1 MKEMMMFK
9 RSVIA
14 MACIFALSACGGGGG
29 GSPDVKSADT
39 LSKPAAPVV
48 AEDVEEEVLP
58 KEKKDEEAVGGAP
71 QADTQDTTAGKGG
84 QDMAAVS
91 EENTGNGGAAT
102 TDKPKNEDE
111 GAQNDMPQNAA
122 DTDSFTP
129 NHTPASN
136 MPAGNME
143 NQAPDNGESA
153 QPANQPDMANAAD
166 GMQGDDPSAGG
177 QNAGNTAAAESANQ
191 TGNNQPA
198 GSSDSAPASNP
209 APANG
214 GSNFGRVDLANG
226 IKLDSG
232 SENVTLTHC
241 KDKVCGSDFL
251 DEEAPSKS
259 EFESLSDE
267 KKIEK
272 YKKDGEKFTNLV
284 ATEVQANG
292 VNKYVIIYKDKSAS
306 SSSARFRRSARL
318 RRSLPAEMPL
328 IPVNQADTLI
338 VDGEAV
344 SLTGHSGNIF
354 APEGNYR
361 YLTYGAEKLSGGSY
375 ALRVQG
381 EPAKG
386 EMLAGTAVYN
396 GEVLHFHTEN
406 GRPYPTR
413 GRFAAKVDFGSKSVD
428 GIIDSGDDL
437 HMGTQKFKA
446 AIDGNGFKG
455 TWTENGSGDVSGRF
469 YGPGGEE
476 VAGKYSYRPT
486 DAEKG
491 GFGVFAGK
499 KEQD

>member
-1 MKEMMMFK
+1 MFK

-39 LSKPAAPVV
+39 LSKPAVPVV
-48 AEDVEEEVLP
+48 SEKETEAKED
-58 KEKKDEEAVGGAP
+58 AP
-71 QADTQDTTAGKGG
+71 QAGSQGQGAPSAQGS

-102 TDKPKNEDE
+102 ADNPKNEDE
-111 GAQNDMPQNAA
+111 GAQDDMPQKAA
-122 DTDSFTP
+122 DTDSLTP
-129 NHTPASN
+129 NHTPAPN

-143 NQAPDNGESA
+143 NQ
-153 QPANQPDMANAAD
+153 PDMANTAD

-177 QNAGNTAAAESANQ
+177 ENAGNTAAQGANQ
-191 TGNNQPA
+191 AGNNQAA
-198 GSSDSAPASNP
+198 GSSDSTPASNP
-209 APANG
+209 ATTNSG
-214 GSNFGRVDLANG
+214 GDFGRTNVANG
-226 IKLDSG
+226 IKLDGPSQ
-232 SENVTLTHC
+232 NITLTHC

-251 DEEAPSKS
+251 DEEAPPKS
-259 EFESLSDE
+259 EFESLDDSGR
-267 KKIEK
+267 INK
-272 YKKDGEKFTNLV
+272 YKKDGQDKFTNLV
-284 ATEVQANG
+284 ATEVKANG
-292 VNKYVIIYKDKSAS
+292 TNKYVIIYKDKST
-306 SSSARFRRSARL
+306 SSARVRRSARS

-361 YLTYGAEKLSGGSY
+361 YLTYGAEKLPGGSY

-428 GIIDSGDDL
+428 GIIDSGDGL

-446 AIDGNGFKG
+446 VIDGNGFKG
-455 TWTENGSGDVSGRF
+455 TWTENGGGDVSGRF
-469 YGPGGEE
+469 YGPAGEE

>member
-1 MKEMMMFK
+1 MFK

-29 GSPDVKSADT
+29 GSPDLKSADT

-48 AEDVEEEVLP
+48 SEKETEAKED
-58 KEKKDEEAVGGAP
+58 AP
-71 QADTQDTTAGKGG
+71 QAGSQGQGAPSAQGS

-102 TDKPKNEDE
+102 ADNPKNEDE
-111 GAQNDMPQNAA
+111 GAQDDMPQKAA
-122 DTDSFTP
+122 DTDSLTP
-129 NHTPASN
+129 NHTPAPN

-143 NQAPDNGESA
+143 NQATDAGESA

-177 QNAGNTAAAESANQ
+177 ESAGNTAAAESANQ
-191 TGNNQPA
+191 TGNNPPA
-198 GSSDSAPASNP
+198 GSSDSSPASNP
-209 APANG
+209 APTNGGGDFGRTNVANG
-214 GSNFGRVDLANG
+214 VLIDGPSQN
-226 IKLDSG
+226 I
-232 SENVTLTHC
+232 TLTHC
-241 KDKVCGSDFL
+241 KGDSCNGDNLL

-259 EFESLSDE
+259 EFEKLSE
-267 KKIEK
+267 SERMEK
-272 YKKDGEKFTNLV
+272 YKKDGKDKFVGLV
-284 ATEVQANG
+284 ATTVKMEG
-292 VNKYVIIYKDKSAS
+292 TNKYIIFYTDKPPT
-306 SSSARFRRSARL
+306 RSARS

-361 YLTYGAEKLSGGSY
+361 YLTYGAEKLPGGSY

-386 EMLAGTAVYN
+386 EMLAGAAVYN
-396 GEVLHFHTEN
+396 GEVLHFHMEN
-406 GRPYPTR
+406 GRPYPSR

-428 GIIDSGDDL
+428 GIIDSGDGL

>member
-1 MKEMMMFK
+1 MFK

-48 AEDVEEEVLP
+48 SEKETEAKED
-58 KEKKDEEAVGGAP
+58 AP
-71 QADTQDTTAGKGG
+71 QAGSQG
-84 QDMAAVS
+84 QGAPSAQGSQNMAAVS

-102 TDKPKNEDE
+102 TDNPKNEDE

-122 DTDSFTP
+122 DTDSLTP
-129 NHTPASN
+129 NHTPAPN
-136 MPAGNME
+136 MPTGDMG
-143 NQAPDNGESA
+143 NQAPDSGESA

-166 GMQGDDPSAGG
+166 GIQGDDPSVGE
-177 QNAGNTAAAESANQ
+177 NAGNTADQAENQ
-191 TGNNQPA
+191 AENNQAA
-198 GSSDSAPASNP
+198 GSQNPASSTNP
-209 APANG
+209 NATNG
-214 GSNFGRVDLANG
+214 GGDFGRT
-226 IKLDSG
+226 
-232 SENVTLTHC
+232 NVGNSVVIDGPSQNITLTHC
-241 KDKVCGSDFL
+241 KGDSCNGDNLL

-259 EFESLSDE
+259 EFEKLSE
-267 KKIEK
+267 SERMEK
-272 YKKDGEKFTNLV
+272 YKKDGKDKFVGLV
-284 ATEVQANG
+284 ATTVKMEG
-292 VNKYVIIYKDKSAS
+292 TNKYIIFYTDKPPT
-306 SSSARFRRSARL
+306 RSARS

-361 YLTYGAEKLSGGSY
+361 YLTYGAEKLPGGSY

-386 EMLAGTAVYN
+386 EMLAGAAVYN
-396 GEVLHFHTEN
+396 GEVLHFHMEN
-406 GRPYPTR
+406 GRPYPSR

-446 AIDGNGFKG
+446 VIDGNGFKG

-469 YGPGGEE
+469 YGPAGEE
-476 VAGKYSYRPT
+476 VAGKYSYHPT

>member
-1 MKEMMMFK
+1 MFK

-102 TDKPKNEDE
+102 ADNPKNEDE
-111 GAQNDMPQNAA
+111 AQNDMPQNTAG
-122 DTDSFTP
+122 TDSLTP

-143 NQAPDNGESA
+143 NQAPDAGESE
-153 QPANQPDMANAAD
+153 QPANQPDMANTAD

-177 QNAGNTAAAESANQ
+177 ENAGNTAAQGANQ
-191 TGNNQPA
+191 AGNNQAA
-198 GSSDSAPASNP
+198 GSSDPIPASNP
-209 APANG
+209 ATTNSG
-214 GSNFGRVDLANG
+214 GDFGRTNVANG
-226 IKLDSG
+226 IKLDGPSQ
-232 SENVTLTHC
+232 NITLTHC
-241 KDKVCGSDFL
+241 KDTVCGSNFL
-251 DEEAPSKS
+251 AEEAPSKS
-259 EFESLSDE
+259 EFESLDDSGR
-267 KKIEK
+267 INK
-272 YKKDGEKFTNLV
+272 YKKDGQDKFTNLV
-284 ATEVQANG
+284 ATEVKANG
-292 VNKYVIIYKDKSAS
+292 TNKYVIIYKDKST
-306 SSSARFRRSARL
+306 SSARVRRSARS

-344 SLTGHSGNIF
+344 ILTGHSGNIF
-354 APEGNYR
+354 EPEGNYR

-375 ALRVQG
+375 ALRVKG

-406 GRPYPTR
+406 GRSYPTK

-437 HMGTQKFKA
+437 HMGKQKFKA

-455 TWTENGSGDVSGRF
+455 NWTENGGGDVSGRF
-469 YGPGGEE
+469 YGPAGEE

>member
-1 MKEMMMFK
+1 MFK

-14 MACIFALSACGGGGG
+14 MACIVALSACGGGGG

-39 LSKPAAPVV
+39 PSKPAAPVV
-48 AEDVEEEVLP
+48 AEKETEV
-58 KEKKDEEAVGGAP
+58 KEDAP
-71 QADTQDTTAGKGG
+71 QAGSQGQDVPSKQGS

-91 EENTGNGGAAT
+91 AENTGNGGSAT

-111 GAQNDMPQNAA
+111 GPQNDMPQNAA
-122 DTDSFTP
+122 DTDSLTP
-129 NHTPASN
+129 NHTPAPN
-136 MPAGNME
+136 MPTGDMG
-143 NQAPDNGESA
+143 NQAPDSGESA

-166 GMQGDDPSAGG
+166 GIQGDDPSVGE
-177 QNAGNTAAAESANQ
+177 NAGNTADQAENQ
-191 TGNNQPA
+191 AENNQAA
-198 GSSDSAPASNP
+198 GSQNPASSTNP
-209 APANG
+209 NATNG
-214 GSNFGRVDLANG
+214 GGDFGRT
-226 IKLDSG
+226 
-232 SENVTLTHC
+232 NVGNSVVIDGPSQNITLTHC
-241 KDKVCGSDFL
+241 KGDSCTGDNLLS
-251 DEEAPSKS
+251 EEAPSRS
-259 EFESLSDE
+259 EFESLNDSGRID
-267 KKIEK
+267 K
-272 YKKDGEKFTNLV
+272 YKKDGQDKFTNLV
-284 ATEVQANG
+284 ATKVEKKG
-292 VNKYVIIYKDKSAS
+292 LNKYIIFYTDKPPT
-306 SSSARFRRSARL
+306 RSARS
-318 RRSLPAEMPL
+318 RRSLPTEMPL

-338 VDGEAV
+338 IDGEAV
-344 SLTGHSGNIF
+344 SLTGHFGNIF

-361 YLTYGAEKLSGGSY
+361 YLTYGAEKLPGGSY

-406 GRPYPTR
+406 GRPSPFR

-437 HMGTQKFKA
+437 HMGKQKFKA

-455 TWTENGSGDVSGRF
+455 NWTENGGGDVSGRF
-469 YGPGGEE
+469 YGPAGEE

>member
-1 MKEMMMFK
+1 MFE

-48 AEDVEEEVLP
+48 SEKETEAKED
-58 KEKKDEEAVGGAP
+58 AP
-71 QADTQDTTAGKGG
+71 QAGSQGQGAPSAQGS

-102 TDKPKNEDE
+102 ADNPKNEDE
-111 GAQNDMPQNAA
+111 GAQDDMPQNAA
-122 DTDSFTP
+122 DTDSLTP

-136 MPAGNME
+136 MPAVNME
-143 NQAPDNGESA
+143 NQAPDTGESV

-177 QNAGNTAAAESANQ
+177 QNAGNTAAQGANQ
-191 TGNNQPA
+191 AGNNQAA
-198 GSSDSAPASNP
+198 GSSDPIPASNP
-209 APANG
+209 ATTNSG
-214 GSNFGRVDLANG
+214 GDFGRVDLANG
-226 IKLDSG
+226 IKLDGG

-241 KDKVCGSDFL
+241 KDKVCGSNFL

-259 EFESLSDE
+259 EFEKLSDAE
-267 KKIEK
+267 KINK
-272 YKKDGEKFTNLV
+272 YKKNGGKFTGLV
-284 ATEVQANG
+284 ATRVENNG
-292 VNKYVIIYKDKSAS
+292 LNQYTIIYQAQPT
-306 SSSARFRRSARL
+306 RSARS

-338 VDGEAV
+338 VDGEVV

-406 GRPYPTR
+406 GRSYPTR

-455 TWTENGSGDVSGRF
+455 TWTENGGGDVSGRF
-469 YGPGGEE
+469 YGPAGEE

>member
-1 MKEMMMFK
+1 MPSEARLAFRRHILQFYGHMAETIPAALNMKGMMMFK

-14 MACIFALSACGGGGG
+14 MACIVALSACGGGGG

-39 LSKPAAPVV
+39 PSKPAAPVV
-48 AEDVEEEVLP
+48 AEKETEV
-58 KEKKDEEAVGGAP
+58 KEDAP
-71 QADTQDTTAGKGG
+71 QAGSQGQDVPSKQGS

-91 EENTGNGGAAT
+91 AENTGNGGSAT

-111 GAQNDMPQNAA
+111 GPQNDMPQN
-122 DTDSFTP
+122 S
-129 NHTPASN
+129 
-136 MPAGNME
+136 
-143 NQAPDNGESA
+143 
-153 QPANQPDMANAAD
+153 
-166 GMQGDDPSAGG
+166 
-177 QNAGNTAAAESANQ
+177 AESANQ

-198 GSSDSAPASNP
+198 DSSDSAPASNP

-226 IKLDSG
+226 VLIDGPSQ
-232 SENVTLTHC
+232 NITLTHC
-241 KDKVCGSDFL
+241 KGDSCNGDNLL

-259 EFESLSDE
+259 EFENLNESE
-267 KKIEK
+267 RIEK
-272 YKKDGEKFTNLV
+272 YKKDGKSDKFTNLV
-284 ATEVQANG
+284 ATAVQANG
-292 VNKYVIIYKDKSAS
+292 TNKYVIIYKDKSAS
-306 SSSARFRRSARL
+306 SSSARFRRSARS

-361 YLTYGAEKLSGGSY
+361 YLTYGAEKLPGGSY

-455 TWTENGSGDVSGRF
+455 TWTENGGGDVSGRF
-469 YGPGGEE
+469 YGPAGEE

>member
-1 MKEMMMFK
+1 MFE

-48 AEDVEEEVLP
+48 AEKETEV
-58 KEKKDEEAVGGAP
+58 KEDAP
-71 QADTQDTTAGKGG
+71 QAGSQGQGAPSTQGS

-91 EENTGNGGAAT
+91 AENTGNGGAAT

-111 GAQNDMPQNAA
+111 GPQNDMLQN
-122 DTDSFTP
+122 S
-129 NHTPASN
+129 
-136 MPAGNME
+136 
-143 NQAPDNGESA
+143 
-153 QPANQPDMANAAD
+153 
-166 GMQGDDPSAGG
+166 
-177 QNAGNTAAAESANQ
+177 AESANQ

-198 GSSDSAPASNP
+198 DSSDSAPASNP
-209 APANG
+209 ATTNSG
-214 GSNFGRVDLANG
+214 GDFGRTNVANG
-226 IKLDSG
+226 IKLDGPSQ
-232 SENVTLTHC
+232 NITLTHC
-241 KDKVCGSDFL
+241 KDTVCGSNFL
-251 DEEAPSKS
+251 AEEAPSKS
-259 EFESLSDE
+259 EFESLDDSGR
-267 KKIEK
+267 INK
-272 YKKDGEKFTNLV
+272 YKKDGQDKFTNLV
-284 ATEVQANG
+284 ATEVKANG
-292 VNKYVIIYKDKSAS
+292 TNKYVIIYKDKST
-306 SSSARFRRSARL
+306 SSARVRRSARS

>member
-1 MKEMMMFK
+1 MFK

-48 AEDVEEEVLP
+48 SEKETEAKED
-58 KEKKDEEAVGGAP
+58 AP
-71 QADTQDTTAGKGG
+71 QAGSQGQGAPSAQGS

-102 TDKPKNEDE
+102 ADNPKNEDE
-111 GAQNDMPQNAA
+111 GAQDDMPQKAA
-122 DTDSFTP
+122 GTDSSTP
-129 NHTPASN
+129 NHTPAPN

-143 NQAPDNGESA
+143 NQ
-153 QPANQPDMANAAD
+153 PDMANTAD
-166 GMQGDDPSAGG
+166 RMQGDDPSAGE
-177 QNAGNTAAAESANQ
+177 NAGNTAAQGANQ
-191 TGNNQPA
+191 AENNQAA
-198 GSSDSAPASNP
+198 GSSDSTPASNP
-209 APANG
+209 APTNGGGDFGRTNVANG
-214 GSNFGRVDLANG
+214 VLIDGPSQN
-226 IKLDSG
+226 I
-232 SENVTLTHC
+232 TLTHC
-241 KDKVCGSDFL
+241 KGDSCSGDNLL

-259 EFESLSDE
+259 EFEKLSDAD
-267 KKIEK
+267 KINN
-272 YKKDGEKFTNLV
+272 YKKDGKNNNKFVGLIADRVKKDGT
-284 ATEVQANG
+284 
-292 VNKYVIIYKDKSAS
+292 NKYIIFYTDKPPT
-306 SSSARFRRSARL
+306 RSARS
-318 RRSLPAEMPL
+318 RRSLPAEIPL

-386 EMLAGTAVYN
+386 EMLAGAAVYN

-406 GRPYPTR
+406 GRPSPFR

-446 AIDGNGFKG
+446 VIDGNGFKG
-455 TWTENGSGDVSGRF
+455 TWTENGGGDVSGRF
-469 YGPGGEE
+469 YGPAGEE

>member
-1 MKEMMMFK
+1 MFK

-58 KEKKDEEAVGGAP
+58 KEKKDEEAVSGAP
-71 QADTQDTTAGKGG
+71 QADTQDTPTGKGS

-102 TDKPKNEDE
+102 ADNPKNEDE
-111 GAQNDMPQNAA
+111 GAQDDMPQKAA
-122 DTDSFTP
+122 GTDSSTP
-129 NHTPASN
+129 NHTPAPN

-143 NQAPDNGESA
+143 NQ
-153 QPANQPDMANAAD
+153 PDMANTAD
-166 GMQGDDPSAGG
+166 RMQGDDPSAGE
-177 QNAGNTAAAESANQ
+177 NAGNTAAQGANQ
-191 TGNNQPA
+191 AENNQAA
-198 GSSDSAPASNP
+198 GSSDSTPASNP
-209 APANG
+209 APTNGGGDFGRTNVANG
-214 GSNFGRVDLANG
+214 VLIDGPSQN
-226 IKLDSG
+226 I
-232 SENVTLTHC
+232 TLTHC
-241 KDKVCGSDFL
+241 KGDSCDGDNLL

-259 EFESLSDE
+259 EFDNLSESE
-267 KKIEK
+267 RMEK
-272 YKKDGEKFTNLV
+272 YKKDGKSDKFTGFV
-284 ATEVQANG
+284 ADKLQMKGTNQ
-292 VNKYVIIYKDKSAS
+292 YIIFYKPKTT
-306 SSSARFRRSARL
+306 SSARFRRSARS

-406 GRPYPTR
+406 GRPYPSR

-455 TWTENGSGDVSGRF
+455 TWTENGGGDVSGRF
-469 YGPGGEE
+469 YGPAGEE

>member
-1 MKEMMMFK
+1 MFK

-39 LSKPAAPVV
+39 PSKPAAPVV
-48 AEDVEEEVLP
+48 AEKETEV
-58 KEKKDEEAVGGAP
+58 KEDAP
-71 QADTQDTTAGKGG
+71 QAGSQGQGAPSTQGS

-91 EENTGNGGAAT
+91 AENTGNGGAAT
-102 TDKPKNEDE
+102 TDNPKNEDE

-122 DTDSFTP
+122 
-129 NHTPASN
+129 
-136 MPAGNME
+136 
-143 NQAPDNGESA
+143 
-153 QPANQPDMANAAD
+153 
-166 GMQGDDPSAGG
+166 
-177 QNAGNTAAAESANQ
+177 ESANQ

-198 GSSDSAPASNP
+198 GSQNP
-209 APANG
+209 APSTNPNATNG
-214 GSNFGRVDLANG
+214 GGNFGRVDLANG
-226 IKLDSG
+226 VLIDGPSQ
-232 SENVTLTHC
+232 NITLTHC
-241 KDKVCGSDFL
+241 KGDSCNGDNL
-251 DEEAPSKS
+251 LAEEAPSKS
-259 EFESLSDE
+259 EFEKLSDE
-267 KKIEK
+267 DKISN
-272 YKKDGEKFTNLV
+272 YKKDGKDKFVGLIADRVKKDGT
-284 ATEVQANG
+284 
-292 VNKYVIIYKDKSAS
+292 NKYIIFYTDKPPT
-306 SSSARFRRSARL
+306 RSARS
-318 RRSLPAEMPL
+318 RRSLPAEIPL

-386 EMLAGTAVYN
+386 EMLAGAAVYN

-406 GRPYPTR
+406 GRPYPSG

-455 TWTENGSGDVSGRF
+455 TWTENGGGDVSGRF
-469 YGPGGEE
+469 YGPAGEE
-476 VAGKYSYRPT
+476 VAGKYSYHPT

>member
-1 MKEMMMFK
+1 MFK

-39 LSKPAAPVV
+39 PSKPAAPVV
-48 AEDVEEEVLP
+48 AEDAGEEVLP

-71 QADTQDTTAGKGG
+71 QADTQDETAGENS
-84 QDMAAVS
+84 QDMAVVS
-91 EENTGNGGAAT
+91 AENTGNGGAAT

-122 DTDSFTP
+122 DTDSLIP
-129 NHTPASN
+129 NHTPAPN
-136 MPAGNME
+136 MPAGDME
-143 NQAPDNGESA
+143 NQAPDNGESV
-153 QPANQPDMANAAD
+153 QPANQPDAANAGD
-166 GMQGDDPSAGG
+166 GIQGDDPSAGG
-177 QNAGNTAAAESANQ
+177 ENAGDQAANQ
-191 TGNNQPA
+191 AENNQVG
-198 GSSDSAPASNP
+198 GSQNP
-209 APANG
+209 APSTNPSTTNG
-214 GSNFGRVDLANG
+214 GDFGRVDLANG
-226 IKLDSG
+226 IKLDGG

-251 DEEAPSKS
+251 DEEAPPKS

-267 KKIEK
+267 ERIKK
-272 YKKDGEKFTNLV
+272 YKKNGGKFTGLV
-284 ATEVQANG
+284 ATRVENNG
-292 VNKYVIIYKDKSAS
+292 LNQYTIIYQAQPT
-306 SSSARFRRSARL
+306 RSARSRRS
-318 RRSLPAEMPL
+318 RRSLPAEIPL

-361 YLTYGAEKLSGGSY
+361 YLTYGAEKLPGGSY

-406 GRPYPTR
+406 GRPSPFR

-455 TWTENGSGDVSGRF
+455 TWTENGSGDVSGKF
-469 YGPGGEE
+469 YGPAGEE

>member
-1 MKEMMMFK
+1 MFE

-48 AEDVEEEVLP
+48 AE
-58 KEKKDEEAVGGAP
+58 KETDAKEDAP
-71 QADTQDTTAGKGG
+71 QAGSQGQGAPSAQGG

-91 EENTGNGGAAT
+91 AENTGNGGAETA
-102 TDKPKNEDE
+102 DNPENKDE
-111 GAQNDMPQNAA
+111 GTQNDMPQN
-122 DTDSFTP
+122 
-129 NHTPASN
+129 
-136 MPAGNME
+136 
-143 NQAPDNGESA
+143 
-153 QPANQPDMANAAD
+153 
-166 GMQGDDPSAGG
+166 
-177 QNAGNTAAAESANQ
+177 AAESANQ
-191 TGNNQPA
+191 TGNNQSA

-214 GSNFGRVDLANG
+214 GGDFGRT
-226 IKLDSG
+226 
-232 SENVTLTHC
+232 NVGNSVVIDGPSQNITLTHC
-241 KDKVCGSDFL
+241 KGDSCDGDNLL

-259 EFESLSDE
+259 EFDNLSESE
-267 KKIEK
+267 RMEK
-272 YKKDGEKFTNLV
+272 YKKDGKSDKFTGFV
-284 ATEVQANG
+284 ADKLQMKGTNQ
-292 VNKYVIIYKDKSAS
+292 YIIFYKPKTT
-306 SSSARFRRSARL
+306 SSARFRRSARS

-406 GRPYPTR
+406 GRPYPSR

-455 TWTENGSGDVSGRF
+455 TWTENGGGDVSGRF
-469 YGPGGEE
+469 YGPAGEE

>member
-1 MKEMMMFK
+1 MFK

-14 MACIFALSACGGGGG
+14 MACIVALSACGGGGG

-39 LSKPAAPVV
+39 PSKPAAPVV
-48 AEDVEEEVLP
+48 AEKETEV
-58 KEKKDEEAVGGAP
+58 KEDAP
-71 QADTQDTTAGKGG
+71 QAGSQGQGAPSTQGS

-91 EENTGNGGAAT
+91 AENTGNGGAAT
-102 TDKPKNEDE
+102 TDNPKNEDE

-122 DTDSFTP
+122 
-129 NHTPASN
+129 
-136 MPAGNME
+136 
-143 NQAPDNGESA
+143 
-153 QPANQPDMANAAD
+153 
-166 GMQGDDPSAGG
+166 
-177 QNAGNTAAAESANQ
+177 ESANQ

-198 GSSDSAPASNP
+198 GSQNP
-209 APANG
+209 APSTNPNATNG
-214 GSNFGRVDLANG
+214 GGNFGRVDLANG
-226 IKLDSG
+226 VLIDGPSQ
-232 SENVTLTHC
+232 NITLTHC
-241 KDKVCGSDFL
+241 KGYSCNGDNLL

-259 EFESLSDE
+259 EFEKLSE
-267 KKIEK
+267 SERMEK
-272 YKKDGEKFTNLV
+272 YKKDGKDKFVGLV
-284 ATEVQANG
+284 ATTVKMEG
-292 VNKYVIIYKDKSAS
+292 TNKYIIFYTDKPPT
-306 SSSARFRRSARL
+306 RSARS
-318 RRSLPAEMPL
+318 RRSLPIEMPL

-375 ALRVQG
+375 ALSVQG

-406 GRPYPTR
+406 GRSYPTK

-446 AIDGNGFKG
+446 VIDGNGFKG
-455 TWTENGSGDVSGRF
+455 TWTENGGGDVSGRF
-469 YGPGGEE
+469 YGPAGEE
-476 VAGKYSYRPT
+476 VAGKYSHRPT

>member
-1 MKEMMMFK
+1 MFE

-48 AEDVEEEVLP
+48 AEKETEV
-58 KEKKDEEAVGGAP
+58 KEDAP
-71 QADTQDTTAGKGG
+71 QAGSQGQGAPSTQGS

-91 EENTGNGGAAT
+91 AENTGNGGAAT

-111 GAQNDMPQNAA
+111 GPQNDMPQN
-122 DTDSFTP
+122 S
-129 NHTPASN
+129 
-136 MPAGNME
+136 
-143 NQAPDNGESA
+143 
-153 QPANQPDMANAAD
+153 
-166 GMQGDDPSAGG
+166 
-177 QNAGNTAAAESANQ
+177 AESANQ

-198 GSSDSAPASNP
+198 DSSDSAPASNP

-226 IKLDSG
+226 VLIDGPSQ
-232 SENVTLTHC
+232 NITLTHC
-241 KDKVCGSDFL
+241 KGDSCNGDNLL

-259 EFESLSDE
+259 EFENLNESE
-267 KKIEK
+267 RIEK
-272 YKKDGEKFTNLV
+272 YKKDGKSDKFTNLV
-284 ATEVQANG
+284 ATAVQANG
-292 VNKYVIIYKDKSAS
+292 TNKYVIIYKDKSAS
-306 SSSARFRRSARL
+306 SSSARFRRSARS

-361 YLTYGAEKLSGGSY
+361 YLTYGAEKLPGGSY

-455 TWTENGSGDVSGRF
+455 TWTENGGGDVSGRF
-469 YGPGGEE
+469 YGPAGEE

-499 KEQD
+499 

>member
-1 MKEMMMFK
+1 MFE

-48 AEDVEEEVLP
+48 AEKETEV
-58 KEKKDEEAVGGAP
+58 KEDAP
-71 QADTQDTTAGKGG
+71 QAGSQGQGAPSTQGS

-102 TDKPKNEDE
+102 ADNPKNEDE
-111 GAQNDMPQNAA
+111 GAQDDMPQKAA
-122 DTDSFTP
+122 GTDSSTP
-129 NHTPASN
+129 NHTPDPN

-143 NQAPDNGESA
+143 NQATDAGESE
-153 QPANQPDMANAAD
+153 QPANQPDMANTAD

-177 QNAGNTAAAESANQ
+177 QNAGNTAAQGANQ
-191 TGNNQPA
+191 AGNNQAA
-198 GSSDSAPASNP
+198 GSSDPIPASNP
-209 APANG
+209 AITNSG
-214 GSNFGRVDLANG
+214 GDFGRVDLANG
-226 IKLDSG
+226 IKLDGG

-241 KDKVCGSDFL
+241 KDKVCGSNFL

-259 EFESLSDE
+259 EFEKLSNEE
-267 KKIEK
+267 KINK
-272 YKKDGEKFTNLV
+272 YKKNGGKFTGLV
-284 ATEVQANG
+284 ATRVENNG
-292 VNKYVIIYKDKSAS
+292 LNQYTIIYQAQPT
-306 SSSARFRRSARL
+306 RSARSRRS

-361 YLTYGAEKLSGGSY
+361 YLTYGAEKLPGGSY

-455 TWTENGSGDVSGRF
+455 TWTENGGGDVSGKF
-469 YGPGGEE
+469 YGPAGEE

>member
-1 MKEMMMFK
+1 MAETIPAALNMKEMMMFE

-48 AEDVEEEVLP
+48 SEKETEAKED
-58 KEKKDEEAVGGAP
+58 AP
-71 QADTQDTTAGKGG
+71 QAGSQGQGAPSAQGS

-102 TDKPKNEDE
+102 ADNPKNEDE
-111 GAQNDMPQNAA
+111 GAQDDMPQKAA
-122 DTDSFTP
+122 GTDSSTP
-129 NHTPASN
+129 NHTPAPN

-143 NQAPDNGESA
+143 NQ
-153 QPANQPDMANAAD
+153 PDMANTAD
-166 GMQGDDPSAGG
+166 RMQGDDPSAGE
-177 QNAGNTAAAESANQ
+177 NAGNTAAQGANQ
-191 TGNNQPA
+191 AENNQAA
-198 GSSDSAPASNP
+198 GSSDSTPASNP
-209 APANG
+209 APTNGGGDFGRTNVANG
-214 GSNFGRVDLANG
+214 VLIDGPSQN
-226 IKLDSG
+226 I
-232 SENVTLTHC
+232 TLTHC
-241 KDKVCGSDFL
+241 KGDSCSGDNLL

-259 EFESLSDE
+259 EFEKLSDAD
-267 KKIEK
+267 KINN
-272 YKKDGEKFTNLV
+272 YKKDGKNNNKFVGLV
-284 ATEVQANG
+284 ADRVKKDGT
-292 VNKYVIIYKDKSAS
+292 NKYIIFYTDNPPT
-306 SSSARFRRSARL
+306 RSARSRRS

-406 GRPYPTR
+406 GRPYPSG

-455 TWTENGSGDVSGRF
+455 TWTENGGGDVSGRF
-469 YGPGGEE
+469 YGPAGEE
-476 VAGKYSYRPT
+476 VAGKYSYHPT

>member
-1 MKEMMMFK
+1 MFE

-48 AEDVEEEVLP
+48 AEKETEV
-58 KEKKDEEAVGGAP
+58 KEDAP
-71 QADTQDTTAGKGG
+71 QAGSQGQGAPSTQGS

-91 EENTGNGGAAT
+91 AENTGNGGAAT

-111 GAQNDMPQNAA
+111 GPQNDMLQN
-122 DTDSFTP
+122 S
-129 NHTPASN
+129 
-136 MPAGNME
+136 
-143 NQAPDNGESA
+143 
-153 QPANQPDMANAAD
+153 
-166 GMQGDDPSAGG
+166 
-177 QNAGNTAAAESANQ
+177 AESANQ

-198 GSSDSAPASNP
+198 DSSDSAPASNP

-226 IKLDSG
+226 VLIDGPSQ
-232 SENVTLTHC
+232 NITLTHC
-241 KDKVCGSDFL
+241 KGDSCDGDNLL

-259 EFESLSDE
+259 EFDNLSESE
-267 KKIEK
+267 RMEK
-272 YKKDGEKFTNLV
+272 YKKDGKSDKFTGFV
-284 ATEVQANG
+284 ADKLQMKGTNQ
-292 VNKYVIIYKDKSAS
+292 YIIFYKPKTT
-306 SSSARFRRSARL
+306 SSARFRRSARL

-375 ALRVQG
+375 ALSVQG

-406 GRPYPTR
+406 GRPYPSR

-455 TWTENGSGDVSGRF
+455 TWTENGGGDVSGRF
-469 YGPGGEE
+469 YGPAGEE

>member
-1 MKEMMMFK
+1 MFK

-48 AEDVEEEVLP
+48 SEKETEAKED
-58 KEKKDEEAVGGAP
+58 AP
-71 QADTQDTTAGKGG
+71 QAGSQGQGAPSAQGS

-102 TDKPKNEDE
+102 ADNPKNEDE

-122 DTDSFTP
+122 DTDSLTP
-129 NHTPASN
+129 NHTPAPN

-143 NQAPDNGESA
+143 NQAPDTGESV
-153 QPANQPDMANAAD
+153 QPANQPDAANAGD

-177 QNAGNTAAAESANQ
+177 QNAGNTAAQGANQ
-191 TGNNQPA
+191 AGNNQAA
-198 GSSDSAPASNP
+198 GSSDPIPASNP
-209 APANG
+209 ATTNSG
-214 GSNFGRVDLANG
+214 GDFGRVDLANG
-226 IKLDSG
+226 IKLDGG

-241 KDKVCGSDFL
+241 KDKVCGSNFL

-259 EFESLSDE
+259 EFEKLSDAE
-267 KKIEK
+267 KINK
-272 YKKDGEKFTNLV
+272 YKKNGGKFTGLV
-284 ATEVQANG
+284 ATRVENNG
-292 VNKYVIIYKDKSAS
+292 LNQYTIIYQAQPT
-306 SSSARFRRSARL
+306 RSARS

-338 VDGEAV
+338 VDGEVV

-446 AIDGNGFKG
+446 VIDGNGFKG
-455 TWTENGSGDVSGRF
+455 NWTENGGGDVSGRF
-469 YGPGGEE
+469 YGPAGEE

>member
-1 MKEMMMFK
+1 MFK

-48 AEDVEEEVLP
+48 SEKETEAKED
-58 KEKKDEEAVGGAP
+58 AP
-71 QADTQDTTAGKGG
+71 QAGSQGQGAPSAQGS

-102 TDKPKNEDE
+102 ADNPKNEDE
-111 GAQNDMPQNAA
+111 GAQDDMPQKAA
-122 DTDSFTP
+122 GTDSLTP
-129 NHTPASN
+129 NHTPAPN

-143 NQAPDNGESA
+143 NQ
-153 QPANQPDMANAAD
+153 PDMANTAD
-166 GMQGDDPSAGG
+166 GMQGDDPSAG
-177 QNAGNTAAAESANQ
+177 QNAGNTAAQGANQ
-191 TGNNQPA
+191 AGNNQAA
-198 GSSDSAPASNP
+198 GSSDSTPASNP
-209 APANG
+209 ATTNSGGDFGRTNVANG
-214 GSNFGRVDLANG
+214 VLIDGPSQN
-226 IKLDSG
+226 I
-232 SENVTLTHC
+232 TLTHC
-241 KDKVCGSDFL
+241 KGDSCSGDNLL

-259 EFESLSDE
+259 EFEKLSDAD
-267 KKIEK
+267 KINN
-272 YKKDGEKFTNLV
+272 YKKDGKNNNKFVGLV
-284 ATEVQANG
+284 ADRVKKDGT
-292 VNKYVIIYKDKSAS
+292 NKYIIFYTDKPPT
-306 SSSARFRRSARL
+306 RSARSRRS

-361 YLTYGAEKLSGGSY
+361 YLTYGAEKLPGGSY

-386 EMLAGTAVYN
+386 EMLAGAAVYN

-406 GRPYPTR
+406 GRSYPTR

-455 TWTENGSGDVSGRF
+455 TWTENGGGDVSGKF
-469 YGPGGEE
+469 YGPAGEE

>member
-1 MKEMMMFK
+1 MFK

-39 LSKPAAPVV
+39 PSKPAAPVV
-48 AEDVEEEVLP
+48 AE
-58 KEKKDEEAVGGAP
+58 KETDAKEDAP
-71 QADTQDTTAGKGG
+71 QAGSQGQGAPSTQGS

-91 EENTGNGGAAT
+91 AENTGNGGAAT

-111 GAQNDMPQNAA
+111 GAQNDMPQN
-122 DTDSFTP
+122 
-129 NHTPASN
+129 
-136 MPAGNME
+136 
-143 NQAPDNGESA
+143 
-153 QPANQPDMANAAD
+153 
-166 GMQGDDPSAGG
+166 
-177 QNAGNTAAAESANQ
+177 AAESANQ

-214 GSNFGRVDLANG
+214 GGDFGRTNVANG
-226 IKLDSG
+226 VLIDGPSQ
-232 SENVTLTHC
+232 NITLTHC
-241 KDKVCGSDFL
+241 KGDSCDNGNLL

-259 EFESLSDE
+259 EFESLNDSGRID
-267 KKIEK
+267 K
-272 YKKDGEKFTNLV
+272 YKKDGQDKFTNLV
-284 ATEVQANG
+284 ATKVEKKG
-292 VNKYVIIYKDKSAS
+292 LNKYVIFYTDTPPTR
-306 SSSARFRRSARL
+306 SARSRRL

-375 ALRVQG
+375 ALSVQG

-406 GRPYPTR
+406 GRSYPTK

-446 AIDGNGFKG
+446 VIDGNGFKG
-455 TWTENGSGDVSGRF
+455 TWTENGGGDVSGRF
-469 YGPGGEE
+469 YGPTGEE

>member
-1 MKEMMMFK
+1 MFK

-39 LSKPAAPVV
+39 PSKPAAPVV
-48 AEDVEEEVLP
+48 AE
-58 KEKKDEEAVGGAP
+58 KETDAKEDAP
-71 QADTQDTTAGKGG
+71 QAGSQGQGAPSAQGG

-91 EENTGNGGAAT
+91 AENTGNGGAETA
-102 TDKPKNEDE
+102 DNPENKDE
-111 GAQNDMPQNAA
+111 GTQNDMPQN
-122 DTDSFTP
+122 
-129 NHTPASN
+129 
-136 MPAGNME
+136 
-143 NQAPDNGESA
+143 
-153 QPANQPDMANAAD
+153 
-166 GMQGDDPSAGG
+166 
-177 QNAGNTAAAESANQ
+177 AAESANQ
-191 TGNNQPA
+191 TGNNQSA

-214 GSNFGRVDLANG
+214 GGDFGRT
-226 IKLDSG
+226 
-232 SENVTLTHC
+232 NVGNSVVIDGPSQNITLTHC
-241 KDKVCGSDFL
+241 KGDSCDGDNLL

-259 EFESLSDE
+259 EFDNLSESE
-267 KKIEK
+267 RMEK
-272 YKKDGEKFTNLV
+272 YKKDGKSDKFTGFV
-284 ATEVQANG
+284 ADKLQMKGTNQ
-292 VNKYVIIYKDKSAS
+292 YIIFYKPKTT
-306 SSSARFRRSARL
+306 SSARFRRSARS
-318 RRSLPAEMPL
+318 RRLLPAEMPL

-406 GRPYPTR
+406 GRPYPSR

-455 TWTENGSGDVSGRF
+455 TWTENGGGDVSGRF
-469 YGPGGEE
+469 YGPAGEE

>member
-1 MKEMMMFK
+1 M
-9 RSVIA
+9 
-14 MACIFALSACGGGGG
+14 
-29 GSPDVKSADT
+29 
-39 LSKPAAPVV
+39 
-48 AEDVEEEVLP
+48 
-58 KEKKDEEAVGGAP
+58 
-71 QADTQDTTAGKGG
+71 
-84 QDMAAVS
+84 
-91 EENTGNGGAAT
+91 
-102 TDKPKNEDE
+102 
-111 GAQNDMPQNAA
+111 
-122 DTDSFTP
+122 
-129 NHTPASN
+129 
-136 MPAGNME
+136 
-143 NQAPDNGESA
+143 
-153 QPANQPDMANAAD
+153 
-166 GMQGDDPSAGG
+166 
-177 QNAGNTAAAESANQ
+177 
-191 TGNNQPA
+191 
-198 GSSDSAPASNP
+198 
-209 APANG
+209 
-214 GSNFGRVDLANG
+214 
-226 IKLDSG
+226 
-232 SENVTLTHC
+232 
-241 KDKVCGSDFL
+241 
-251 DEEAPSKS
+251 
-259 EFESLSDE
+259 
-267 KKIEK
+267 EK
-272 YKKDGEKFTNLV
+272 YKKDGKSDKFTGFV
-284 ATEVQANG
+284 ADKLQMKGTNQ
-292 VNKYVIIYKDKSAS
+292 YIIFYKPKTTSF
-306 SSSARFRRSARL
+306 ARFRRSARS

-361 YLTYGAEKLSGGSY
+361 YLTYGAEKLPGGSY

-455 TWTENGSGDVSGRF
+455 TWTENGGGDVSGRF
-469 YGPGGEE
+469 YGPAGEE

>member
-1 MKEMMMFK
+1 MAETIPAVLNMKEMMMFK

-14 MACIFALSACGGGGG
+14 MACIVALSACGGGGG

-39 LSKPAAPVV
+39 PSKPAAPVV
-48 AEDVEEEVLP
+48 AE
-58 KEKKDEEAVGGAP
+58 KETEAKEDAP
-71 QADTQDTTAGKGG
+71 QAGSQGQGAPSTQGG

-91 EENTGNGGAAT
+91 AENTGNGGAAT

-111 GAQNDMPQNAA
+111 GAQNDMPQNA
-122 DTDSFTP
+122 D
-129 NHTPASN
+129 
-136 MPAGNME
+136 
-143 NQAPDNGESA
+143 
-153 QPANQPDMANAAD
+153 
-166 GMQGDDPSAGG
+166 
-177 QNAGNTAAAESANQ
+177 ESANQ

-214 GSNFGRVDLANG
+214 GGDFGRTNVANG
-226 IKLDSG
+226 VLIDGPSQ
-232 SENVTLTHC
+232 NITLTHC
-241 KDKVCGSDFL
+241 KGDSCSGDNLL

-259 EFESLSDE
+259 EFEKLSDAD
-267 KKIEK
+267 KINN
-272 YKKDGEKFTNLV
+272 YKKDGKNNNKFVGLV
-284 ATEVQANG
+284 ADRVKKDGT
-292 VNKYVIIYKDKSAS
+292 NKYIIFYTDNPPT
-306 SSSARFRRSARL
+306 RSARSRRS

-361 YLTYGAEKLSGGSY
+361 YLTYGAEKLPGGSY

-386 EMLAGTAVYN
+386 EMLAGAAVYN

-455 TWTENGSGDVSGRF
+455 TWTENSGGDVSGKF
-469 YGPGGEE
+469 YGPAGEE

>member
-1 MKEMMMFK
+1 MFK

-39 LSKPAAPVV
+39 PSKPAAPVV
-48 AEDVEEEVLP
+48 SEDAGEEVLP
-58 KEKKDEEAVGGAP
+58 KEKKDEEAVGGAL
-71 QADTQDTTAGKGG
+71 QADTQDATAGEGS

-91 EENTGNGGAAT
+91 AENTGNGGAAT
-102 TDKPKNEDE
+102 TDTPKNEDE

-122 DTDSFTP
+122 DTDSLTP
-129 NHTPASN
+129 DHTTAPN

-143 NQAPDNGESA
+143 NQ
-153 QPANQPDMANAAD
+153 PDMANTAD
-166 GMQGDDPSAGG
+166 RMQGDDPSAGE
-177 QNAGNTAAAESANQ
+177 NAGNTAAQGANQ
-191 TGNNQPA
+191 AENNQAA
-198 GSSDSAPASNP
+198 GSSDSTPASNP
-209 APANG
+209 APTNGGGDFGRTNVANG
-214 GSNFGRVDLANG
+214 VLIDGPSQN
-226 IKLDSG
+226 I
-232 SENVTLTHC
+232 TLTHC
-241 KDKVCGSDFL
+241 KGDSCDNGNLL

-259 EFESLSDE
+259 EFEKLSDE
-267 KKIEK
+267 DKISN
-272 YKKDGEKFTNLV
+272 YKKDGKDKFVGLV
-284 ATEVQANG
+284 ADRVKKDGT
-292 VNKYVIIYKDKSAS
+292 NKYIIFYTDKPPT
-306 SSSARFRRSARL
+306 RSARS
-318 RRSLPAEMPL
+318 RRSLPAEIPL

-344 SLTGHSGNIF
+344 SLTGYSGNIF

-396 GEVLHFHTEN
+396 GEVLHFHMEN
-406 GRPYPTR
+406 GRPSPSR

-455 TWTENGSGDVSGRF
+455 NWTENGGGDVSGRF
-469 YGPGGEE
+469 YGPAGEE

>member
-1 MKEMMMFK
+1 MFE

-48 AEDVEEEVLP
+48 AEKETEV
-58 KEKKDEEAVGGAP
+58 KEDAP
-71 QADTQDTTAGKGG
+71 QAGSQGQGAPSTQGS

-91 EENTGNGGAAT
+91 AENTGNGGAAT

-111 GAQNDMPQNAA
+111 GPQNDMLQN
-122 DTDSFTP
+122 S
-129 NHTPASN
+129 
-136 MPAGNME
+136 
-143 NQAPDNGESA
+143 
-153 QPANQPDMANAAD
+153 
-166 GMQGDDPSAGG
+166 
-177 QNAGNTAAAESANQ
+177 AESANQ

-198 GSSDSAPASNP
+198 DSSDSAPASNP

-226 IKLDSG
+226 VLIDGPSQ
-232 SENVTLTHC
+232 NITLTHC
-241 KDKVCGSDFL
+241 KGDSCNGDNLL

-259 EFESLSDE
+259 EFENLNESE
-267 KKIEK
+267 RIEK
-272 YKKDGEKFTNLV
+272 YKKDGKSDKFTNLV
-284 ATEVQANG
+284 ATAVQANG
-292 VNKYVIIYKDKSAS
+292 TNKYVIIYKDKSAS
-306 SSSARFRRSARL
+306 SSFARFRRSARL

-375 ALRVQG
+375 ALSVQG

-406 GRPYPTR
+406 GRSYPTK

-437 HMGTQKFKA
+437 HMGKQKFKA

-455 TWTENGSGDVSGRF
+455 NWTENGGGDVSGRF
-469 YGPGGEE
+469 YGPAGEE

-499 KEQD
+499 KDQD

>member
-1 MKEMMMFK
+1 MFK

-14 MACIFALSACGGGGG
+14 MACIFALSACGGG
-29 GSPDVKSADT
+29 SPDVKSADT

-48 AEDVEEEVLP
+48 SEKETEAKED
-58 KEKKDEEAVGGAP
+58 AP
-71 QADTQDTTAGKGG
+71 QAGSQGQGAPSAQGS

-102 TDKPKNEDE
+102 ADNPKNEDE
-111 GAQNDMPQNAA
+111 GAQDDMPQKAA
-122 DTDSFTP
+122 DTDSLTP
-129 NHTPASN
+129 NHTPAPN

-143 NQAPDNGESA
+143 NQATDAGESA

-177 QNAGNTAAAESANQ
+177 ESAGNTAAAESANQ
-191 TGNNQPA
+191 TGNNPPA
-198 GSSDSAPASNP
+198 GSSDSSPASNP

-214 GSNFGRVDLANG
+214 GSDFGRT
-226 IKLDSG
+226 
-232 SENVTLTHC
+232 NVGNSVVIDGPSQNITLTHC
-241 KDKVCGSDFL
+241 KGDSCSGNNFL
-251 DEEAPSKS
+251 DEEVQLKS
-259 EFESLSDE
+259 EFEKLSE
-267 KKIEK
+267 SERMEK
-272 YKKDGEKFTNLV
+272 YKKDGKDKFVGLV
-284 ATEVQANG
+284 ATTVKMEG
-292 VNKYVIIYKDKSAS
+292 TNKYIIFYTDKPPT
-306 SSSARFRRSARL
+306 RSARS

-406 GRPYPTR
+406 GRPYPSG

-455 TWTENGSGDVSGRF
+455 TWTENGGGDVSGRF
-469 YGPGGEE
+469 YGPAGEE

>member
-1 MKEMMMFK
+1 MFK

-14 MACIFALSACGGGGG
+14 MACIFPLSACGGGGG

-39 LSKPAAPVV
+39 PSKPPPP
-48 AEDVEEEVLP
+48 LLLKMP
-58 KEKKDEEAVGGAP
+58 
-71 QADTQDTTAGKGG
+71 GKGCCRKKRKMRR
-84 QDMAAVS
+84 QRAVRRKPIRRTQPPEKAAKIWRQFRQKIQAMAVRQQR
-91 EENTGNGGAAT
+91 T
-102 TDKPKNEDE
+102 TPKMKTR
-111 GAQNDMPQNAA
+111 GRKIDMPQN
-122 DTDSFTP
+122 
-129 NHTPASN
+129 
-136 MPAGNME
+136 
-143 NQAPDNGESA
+143 
-153 QPANQPDMANAAD
+153 
-166 GMQGDDPSAGG
+166 
-177 QNAGNTAAAESANQ
+177 AAESANQ

-214 GSNFGRVDLANG
+214 GSDFGRT
-226 IKLDSG
+226 
-232 SENVTLTHC
+232 NVGNSVVIDGPSQNITLTHC
-241 KDKVCGSDFL
+241 KGDPCNGDNLL
-251 DEEAPSKS
+251 DEEAPPKS

-267 KKIEK
+267 EKIKK
-272 YKKDGEKFTNLV
+272 YKKDGEKFTGLV
-284 ATEVQANG
+284 AIKVENNG
-292 VNKYVIIYKDKSAS
+292 LNKYTIIYQAQPT
-306 SSSARFRRSARL
+306 RSAR
-318 RRSLPAEMPL
+318 STDAASAEIPL

-361 YLTYGAEKLSGGSY
+361 YLTYGAEKLPGGSY

-386 EMLAGTAVYN
+386 EMLVGTAVYN
-396 GEVLHFHTEN
+396 GEVLHFHMEN
-406 GRPYPTR
+406 GRPYPSG

-455 TWTENGSGDVSGRF
+455 TWTENGGGDVSGRF
-469 YGPGGEE
+469 YGRGEE

-499 KEQD
+499 KDRD

>member
-1 MKEMMMFK
+1 MFK

-39 LSKPAAPVV
+39 PSKPAAPVV
-48 AEDVEEEVLP
+48 AE
-58 KEKKDEEAVGGAP
+58 KETEAKEDAP
-71 QADTQDTTAGKGG
+71 QADSQGQGAPSAQGS

-91 EENTGNGGAAT
+91 AENTGNGGAAT
-102 TDKPKNEDE
+102 ADNPKNEDE
-111 GAQNDMPQNAA
+111 GAQDDMPQKAA
-122 DTDSFTP
+122 GTDSSTP
-129 NHTPASN
+129 NHTPDPN
-136 MPAGNME
+136 MLAGNME
-143 NQAPDNGESA
+143 NQATDAGESS

-177 QNAGNTAAAESANQ
+177 QNAGNTAAQGANQ
-191 TGNNQPA
+191 AGNNQAA
-198 GSSDSAPASNP
+198 GSSDPIPASNP
-209 APANG
+209 ATTNSG
-214 GSNFGRVDLANG
+214 GDFGRVDLANG
-226 IKLDSG
+226 IKLDGG

-241 KDKVCGSDFL
+241 KDKVCGSNFL

-259 EFESLSDE
+259 EFEKLSDAE
-267 KKIEK
+267 KINK
-272 YKKDGEKFTNLV
+272 YKKNGGKFTGLV
-284 ATEVQANG
+284 ATRVENNG
-292 VNKYVIIYKDKSAS
+292 LNQYTIIYQAQPT
-306 SSSARFRRSARL
+306 RSARS
-318 RRSLPAEMPL
+318 RRSLPTEMPL

-344 SLTGHSGNIF
+344 ILTGHSGNIF
-354 APEGNYR
+354 EPEGNYR
-361 YLTYGAEKLSGGSY
+361 YLTYGAEKLPGGSY

-381 EPAKG
+381 EPSKG
-386 EMLAGTAVYN
+386 EMLAGAAVYN

-455 TWTENGSGDVSGRF
+455 TWTENGGGDVSGKF
-469 YGPGGEE
+469 YGPAGEE

>member
-1 MKEMMMFK
+1 MFK

-39 LSKPAAPVV
+39 PSKPASPVV
-48 AEDVEEEVLP
+48 SEKETGAKED
-58 KEKKDEEAVGGAP
+58 AP
-71 QADTQDTTAGKGG
+71 QAGSQG
-84 QDMAAVS
+84 QGAPSAQGSQNMAAVS

-102 TDKPKNEDE
+102 ADNPKNKDE
-111 GAQNDMPQNAA
+111 EAQDDMPQNTA
-122 DTDSFTP
+122 DTDSLTP
-129 NHTPASN
+129 NHTPAPN

-143 NQAPDNGESA
+143 NQAPDAGESA

-166 GMQGDDPSAGG
+166 GIQGDDPSAGG
-177 QNAGNTAAAESANQ
+177 ENAGNTAAQGTNQAE
-191 TGNNQPA
+191 NNQAA

-226 IKLDSG
+226 IKLDGG

-259 EFESLSDE
+259 EFEKLSNEE
-267 KKIEK
+267 KINK
-272 YKKDGEKFTNLV
+272 YKKNGGKFTGLV
-284 ATEVQANG
+284 ATRVENNG
-292 VNKYVIIYKDKSAS
+292 LNQYTIIYQAQPT
-306 SSSARFRRSARL
+306 RSARSRRS

-361 YLTYGAEKLSGGSY
+361 YLTYGAEKLPGGSY

-381 EPAKG
+381 EPSKG
-386 EMLAGTAVYN
+386 EMLAGAAVYN

-406 GRPYPTR
+406 GRSYPTR

-428 GIIDSGDDL
+428 GIIDSGDGL

-455 TWTENGSGDVSGRF
+455 TWTGNGGGDVSGKF
-469 YGPGGEE
+469 YGPAGEE

>member
-1 MKEMMMFK
+1 MFK

-39 LSKPAAPVV
+39 PSKPAAPVV
-48 AEDVEEEVLP
+48 AE
-58 KEKKDEEAVGGAP
+58 KETEAKEDAP
-71 QADTQDTTAGKGG
+71 QAGSQGQGAPSTQGS

-91 EENTGNGGAAT
+91 AENTGNGGAAT

-111 GAQNDMPQNAA
+111 GPQNDMPQNAA
-122 DTDSFTP
+122 DTDSSTS
-129 NHTPASN
+129 NYTPAPN
-136 MPAGNME
+136 MPAGDME

-153 QPANQPDMANAAD
+153 QPANQPDMENAAD
-166 GMQGDDPSAGG
+166 GIQGDDPSAGG
-177 QNAGNTAAAESANQ
+177 ENAGNTAAQGTNQAE
-191 TGNNQPA
+191 NNQAA
-198 GSSDSAPASNP
+198 GSSDSASASNP

-214 GSNFGRVDLANG
+214 GGDFGRVDLANG
-226 IKLDSG
+226 IKLDGG

-272 YKKDGEKFTNLV
+272 YKKDGEKFTGLV
-284 ATEVQANG
+284 AIKVENNG
-292 VNKYVIIYKDKSAS
+292 LNKYTIIYQAQPT
-306 SSSARFRRSARL
+306 RSARS

-396 GEVLHFHTEN
+396 GEVLHFHMEN
-406 GRPYPTR
+406 GRPSPFR

-455 TWTENGSGDVSGRF
+455 NWTENGGGDVSGRF
-469 YGPGGEE
+469 YGPVGEE

>member
-1 MKEMMMFK
+1 MFK

-48 AEDVEEEVLP
+48 SEKETEAKED
-58 KEKKDEEAVGGAP
+58 AP
-71 QADTQDTTAGKGG
+71 QAGSQGQGAPSAQGS

-102 TDKPKNEDE
+102 ADNPKNEDE
-111 GAQNDMPQNAA
+111 GAQDDMPQKAA
-122 DTDSFTP
+122 DTDSLTP
-129 NHTPASN
+129 NHTPAPN
-136 MPAGNME
+136 MPAGNMG
-143 NQAPDNGESA
+143 NQAPDSGESA
-153 QPANQPDMANAAD
+153 QPENQPDAANAGD
-166 GMQGDDPSAGG
+166 GIQGDDPSAGG
-177 QNAGNTAAAESANQ
+177 ENAGDQAANQ
-191 TGNNQPA
+191 AENNQVG
-198 GSSDSAPASNP
+198 GSQNP
-209 APANG
+209 APSTNPSTTNG
-214 GSNFGRVDLANG
+214 GDFGRVDLANG
-226 IKLDSG
+226 IKLDGG

-267 KKIEK
+267 ERIKK
-272 YKKDGEKFTNLV
+272 YKKNGGKFTGLV
-284 ATEVQANG
+284 ATRVENNG
-292 VNKYVIIYKDKSAS
+292 LNQYTIIYQAQPT
-306 SSSARFRRSARL
+306 RSARS

-354 APEGNYR
+354 ALEGNYR

-446 AIDGNGFKG
+446 AINGNGFKG
-455 TWTENGSGDVSGRF
+455 TWTENGGGDVSGRF
-469 YGPGGEE
+469 YGPAGEE
-476 VAGKYSYRPT
+476 VAGKYSHRPT

>member
-1 MKEMMMFK
+1 MFK

-58 KEKKDEEAVGGAP
+58 KEKKDEEAVSGAP
-71 QADTQDTTAGKGG
+71 QADTQDTPTGKGG

-102 TDKPKNEDE
+102 ADNPKNEDE
-111 GAQNDMPQNAA
+111 GAQDDMPQKAA
-122 DTDSFTP
+122 DTDSLTP
-129 NHTPASN
+129 NHTPAPN

-143 NQAPDNGESA
+143 NQ
-153 QPANQPDMANAAD
+153 PDMANTAD
-166 GMQGDDPSAGG
+166 GMQGDDPSVGE
-177 QNAGNTAAAESANQ
+177 NAGNMAAQGANQ
-191 TGNNQPA
+191 AGNNQAA
-198 GSSDSAPASNP
+198 GSSDSTPASNP
-209 APANG
+209 ATTNSG
-214 GSNFGRVDLANG
+214 GDFGRTNVANG
-226 IKLDSG
+226 IKLDGPSQ
-232 SENVTLTHC
+232 NITLTHC
-241 KDKVCGSDFL
+241 KDTVCGSDFL

-292 VNKYVIIYKDKSAS
+292 VNKYVIIYKDKST
-306 SSSARFRRSARL
+306 SSARVRRSARS

-344 SLTGHSGNIF
+344 ILTGHSGNIF

-386 EMLAGTAVYN
+386 EMLAGAAVYN

-446 AIDGNGFKG
+446 VINGNGFKG
-455 TWTENGSGDVSGRF
+455 TWTENGGGDVSGKF
-469 YGPGGEE
+469 YGPAGEE